1 MQQAAASILLVDD
14 DHIFLHSTRDY
25 AQLKGCEVH
34 TASTVRDAMRTVE
47 QHAPPDLMLL
57 DLSLPDGS
65 GLDVLDRLDAK
76 DCGEVI
82 VLTGQP
88 DVDTAVRA
96 MHLRVDDY
104 VVKPMRGGYFDMLLQ
119 RAVQRAQSRSADG
132 FQRSAHCG
140 ELFGNSLAMR
150 RMFKLIERVAPMDNT
165 ILVHGE
171 SGVGKELVAR
181 AIHQYSGRHGPFVAV
196 NCGAVPADLIGSQLF
211 GHERGSFTGAVRDHA
226 GYFEQAQGGTLFLD
240 EVAELP
246 PAAQVRLLRV
256 LQEGELVRV
265 GGAQTIAVDVRIVA
279 ATHRDLAA
287 MVEAGA
293 FREDLFFRI
302 SAFPIVIPPLR
313 ERASDIAELA
323 HHFAARAARR
333 FQLPAIDLELYDL
346 ELLADYAWPGNVRE
360 LATVIDRAVLLG
372 EGRRI
377 DIARALNLTPRTTR
391 LAEARLPAATP
402 PTRRAE
408 AALPATTPMPEP
420 APAAP
425 AHALAPPSVPEGPDA
440 IEPLD
445 DVIRRHIERALAACQ
460 GRIDG
465 PFGAARKLQINPH
478 TLRARM
484 RKLGVDWHRHRARD

>member
-240 EVAELP
+240 EFAEMP
-246 PAAQVRLLRV
+246 MAMQTYLLRV
-256 LQEGELVRV
+256 LETRDITRL
-265 GGAQTIAVDVRIVA
+265 GARSQRHVDVRVVA
-279 ATHRDLAA
+279 ACNRDPVAA
-287 MVEAGA
+287 VQEGLL
-293 FREDLFFRI
+293 REDLYYRL
-302 SAFPIVIPPLR
+302 ADFPIEVPPLR
-313 ERASDIAELA
+313 SRGEDVLMLANRFLRALNAE
-323 HHFAARAARR
+323 HGTR
-333 FQLPAIDLELYDL
+333 
-346 ELLADYAWPGNVRE
+346 YAFSPSSLDFMRQYPWPGNVRE
-360 LATVIDRAVLLG
+360 LLHAVRRAYL
-372 EGRRI
+372 
-377 DIARALNLTPRTTR
+377 
-391 LAEARLPAATP
+391 LAEHGELHLAACPDPASARL
-402 PTRRAE
+402 RAPRGGGWSGQTLEELEREAIE
-408 AALPATTPMPEP
+408 AALLRCGNDKT
-420 APAAP
+420 
-425 AHALAPPSVPEGPDA
+425 
-440 IEPLD
+440 
-445 DVIRRHIERALAACQ
+445 R
-460 GRIDG
+460 
-465 PFGAARKLQINPH
+465 AAR
-478 TLRARM
+478 M
-484 RKLGVDWHRHRARD
+484 LGVSVKTVYNKLVRYRTQGLDS

>member
-1 MQQAAASILLVDD
+1 MQQTAPSILLVDD

-104 VVKPMRGGYFDMLLQ
+104 VVKPMRGGYFDTLLQ
-119 RAVQRAQSRSADG
+119 RAVQRAQTRTADG
-132 FQRSAHCG
+132 HQRSAHCG

-226 GYFEQAQGGTLFLD
+226 GFFEQAQGGTLFLD
-240 EVAELP
+240 EFTEMPMAM
-246 PAAQVRLLRV
+246 QTYLLRV
-256 LQEGELVRV
+256 LETRDITRL
-265 GGAQTIAVDVRIVA
+265 GARAQRHVDVRVVA
-279 ATHRDLAA
+279 ACNRDPVAA
-287 MVEAGA
+287 VQAGLL
-293 FREDLFFRI
+293 REDLYYRL
-302 SAFPIVIPPLR
+302 ADFPIEVPPLR
-313 ERASDIAELA
+313 SRGEDVLMLANRFLRALNGEHGTHYAFS
-323 HHFAARAARR
+323 
-333 FQLPAIDLELYDL
+333 PASLDFMLQYP
-346 ELLADYAWPGNVRE
+346 WPGNVRE
-360 LATVIDRAVLLG
+360 LLHAVRRAYL
-372 EGRRI
+372 
-377 DIARALNLTPRTTR
+377 
-391 LAEARLPAATP
+391 LAEHGELHLAACPDPSSARFRSPQVGGWSGQTLEELEREAI
-402 PTRRAE
+402 E
-408 AALPATTPMPEP
+408 AALLRCNNDKT
-420 APAAP
+420 
-425 AHALAPPSVPEGPDA
+425 
-440 IEPLD
+440 
-445 DVIRRHIERALAACQ
+445 R
-460 GRIDG
+460 
-465 PFGAARKLQINPH
+465 AAR
-478 TLRARM
+478 M
-484 RKLGVDWHRHRARD
+484 LGVSVKTVYNKLMRYRKQGLDS